1 MILMRHLL
9 RVIGSRIASSILI
22 VLAILQILTLL
33 DVTTDVLERKLGIAG
48 IASGCAEFAA
58 RDSANETMV
67 TILRLVAVA
76 SASLVLVGLVYLA
89 ANSLWIL
96 RSILHPDP
104 TLSEILGS
112 ADSKP
117 QPPA

>member
-1 MILMRHLL
+1 MALL
-9 RVIGSRIASSILI
+9 SLSPVLRELGPRSRVYRDRESAKQRIDELL
-22 VLAILQILTLL
+22 LA
-33 DVTTDVLERKLGIAG
+33 LGIAG